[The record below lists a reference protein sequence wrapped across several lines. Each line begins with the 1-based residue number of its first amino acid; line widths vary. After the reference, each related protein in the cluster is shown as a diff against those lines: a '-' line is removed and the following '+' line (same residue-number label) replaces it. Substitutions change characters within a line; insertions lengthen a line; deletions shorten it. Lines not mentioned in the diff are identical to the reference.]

1 MAVRFGGTTRRCESL
16 GTERTTGTPVTISA
30 ETTNI
35 VIRATADLVTLSLL
49 VGVLYRPQKSVPSM
63 PLVLCALNVG
73 LFTAVT
79 AFVEVG
85 DVVTGG
91 LGFGLF
97 ALLSMLRLR
106 SAAFTIK
113 DVAYTFVVLIVGLVN
128 ALPITDW
135 VLLGTANLALLLVMA
150 VADTRRTTK
159 STRVMRM
166 RLDNVYVDPIVLRA
180 ELEHRI
186 PVTIQSITLK
196 DVDYVRET
204 TDVILEYVADDRWGQ
219 SSDRLLDD
227 EANEEARS

>member
-1 MAVRFGGTTRRCESL
+1 MI
-16 GTERTTGTPVTISA
+16 ISA
-30 ETTNI
+30 DTANLG
-35 VIRATADLVTLSLL
+35 IRAAVDLATLILL
-49 VGVLYRPQKSVPSM
+49 VGVLYRPQKSVQAM
-63 PLVLCALNVG
+63 PLVMCALNIG

-79 AFVEVG
+79 AFVAVG

-159 STRVMRM
+159 STQVMRM
-166 RLDNVYVDPIVLRA
+166 RLDNVYVDPIELRA
-180 ELEHRI
+180 ELEHRL
-186 PVTIQSITLK
+186 PVTIQSIRLR

-204 TDVILEYVADDRWGQ
+204 TDVMLEYVADDRWGQ
-219 SSDRLLDD
+219 SSERMFDD
-227 EANEEARS
+227 AADEDARP

>member
-1 MAVRFGGTTRRCESL
+1 L
-16 GTERTTGTPVTISA
+16 ILSA
-30 ETTNI
+30 ETTNLL
-35 VIRATADLVTLSLL
+35 VRAAADLATLLLL

-63 PLVLCALNVG
+63 PLVLCALNIG

-113 DVAYTFVVLIVGLVN
+113 DVAYTFVVLIAGLVN

-135 VLLGTANLALLLVMA
+135 VLLGSANLALLLVMGL
-150 VADTRRTTK
+150 ADTRRTAK
-159 STRVMRM
+159 STQVMRM
-166 RLDNVYVDPIVLRA
+166 RLDNVYVDPVVLRA
-180 ELEHRI
+180 ELEHRL
-186 PVTIQSITLK
+186 PVAIQSMRLK

-219 SSDRLLDD
+219 SSDRLLDESND
-227 EANEEARS
+227 EDARP

>member
-1 MAVRFGGTTRRCESL
+1 MI
-16 GTERTTGTPVTISA
+16 ISA
-30 ETTNI
+30 DTANLG
-35 VIRATADLVTLSLL
+35 IRAAVDLATLILL
-49 VGVLYRPQKSVPSM
+49 VGVLYRPQKSVQAM
-63 PLVLCALNVG
+63 PLVLCALNIG

-159 STRVMRM
+159 STQVMRM
-166 RLDNVYVDPIVLRA
+166 RLDNVYVDPIELRA
-180 ELEHRI
+180 ELEHRL
-186 PVTIQSITLK
+186 PVTIQSIRLR

-204 TDVILEYVADDRWGQ
+204 TDVMLEYVADDRWGQ
-219 SSDRLLDD
+219 SSERMFDD
-227 EANEEARS
+227 AADEDARP

>member
-1 MAVRFGGTTRRCESL
+1 L
-16 GTERTTGTPVTISA
+16 IISA
-30 ETTNI
+30 DTANLG
-35 VIRATADLVTLSLL
+35 IRAAVDLATLILL
-49 VGVLYRPQKSVPSM
+49 VGVLYRPQKSVASM
-63 PLVLCALNVG
+63 PLVLCALNIG

-159 STRVMRM
+159 STQVMRM
-166 RLDNVYVDPIVLRA
+166 RLDNVYVDPIELRA
-180 ELEHRI
+180 ELEHRL
-186 PVTIQSITLK
+186 PVTIQSIRLR

-204 TDVILEYVADDRWGQ
+204 TDVMLEYVADDRWGQ
-219 SSDRLLDD
+219 SSERMFDD
-227 EANEEARS
+227 AADEDARP

>member
-1 MAVRFGGTTRRCESL
+1 LV
-16 GTERTTGTPVTISA
+16 ISA
-30 ETTNI
+30 DTANLL
-35 VIRATADLVTLSLL
+35 VRATADLLTLLLL

-63 PLVLCALNVG
+63 PLVLCALNIG

-79 AFVEVG
+79 AFIEVG

-128 ALPITDW
+128 ALPIEDW
-135 VLLGTANLALLLVMA
+135 MLIGAANVALILVMA
-150 VADTRRTTK
+150 IADTRRTTK
-159 STRVMRM
+159 STQVMRM

-180 ELEHRI
+180 ELEHRL
-186 PVTIQSITLK
+186 PVTIQSMRLR

-204 TDVILEYVADDRWGQ
+204 TDVLLEYVADDRWGQ
-219 SSDRLLDD
+219 SSERLLDTP
-227 EANEEARS
+227 EEDD

>member
-1 MAVRFGGTTRRCESL
+1 M
-16 GTERTTGTPVTISA
+16 SA
-30 ETTNI
+30 EAANLL
-35 VIRATADLVTLSLL
+35 IRAAADLLTLLII
-49 VGVLYRPQKSVPSM
+49 VGLLYRPQRPVPSM

-79 AFVEVG
+79 AFIAVG

-128 ALPITDW
+128 ALPIDDW
-135 VLLGTANLALLLVMA
+135 VLLGSANAALILVMG
-150 VADTRRTTK
+150 VADTRRSTK
-159 STRVMRM
+159 STQVMRM
-166 RLDNVYVDPIVLRA
+166 RLDNIYVDPIELRA
-180 ELEHRI
+180 ELEHRL
-186 PVTIQSITLK
+186 PVTIQSMRLK

-204 TDVILEYVADDRWGQ
+204 TDVLLEYVADDRWGQ
-219 SSDRLLDD
+219 SSERMLEDRTDEDD
-227 EANEEARS
+227 

>member
-1 MAVRFGGTTRRCESL
+1 M
-16 GTERTTGTPVTISA
+16 
-30 ETTNI
+30 
-35 VIRATADLVTLSLL
+35 TLSADTANLLARAATDLFTLLIL
-49 VGVLYRPQKSVPSM
+49 VGLLYRPQKSVPSM
-63 PLVLCALNVG
+63 PLVLCALNIG

-113 DVAYTFVVLIVGLVN
+113 DVAYTFIVLIVGLVN

-135 VLLGTANLALLLVMA
+135 VLLGGANLALVVVMG

-159 STRVMRM
+159 STQVMRM
-166 RLDNVYVDPIVLRA
+166 RLDNIYVDPVVLRVYDNGETVQGNGPFNKLHA
-180 ELEHRI
+180 VFLSRLEF
-186 PVTIQSITLK
+186 L
-196 DVDYVRET
+196 
-204 TDVILEYVADDRWGQ
+204 WGN
-219 SSDRLLDD
+219 RGG
-227 EANEEARS
+227 RV

>member
-1 MAVRFGGTTRRCESL
+1 M
-16 GTERTTGTPVTISA
+16 SA
-30 ETTNI
+30 EAANLL
-35 VIRATADLVTLSLL
+35 IRAAADLLTLLIL
-49 VGVLYRPQKSVPSM
+49 VGLLYRPQKSVPSM

-79 AFVEVG
+79 AFIAVG

-128 ALPITDW
+128 ALPIDDW
-135 VLLGTANLALLLVMA
+135 VLLGSANAALILVMG
-150 VADTRRTTK
+150 VADTRRSTK
-159 STRVMRM
+159 STPVMRM
-166 RLDNVYVDPIVLRA
+166 RLDNIYVDPIELRA
-180 ELEHRI
+180 ELEHRL
-186 PVTIQSITLK
+186 PVTIQSMRLK

-204 TDVILEYVADDRWGQ
+204 TDVLLEYVADDRWGQ
-219 SSDRLLDD
+219 SSERMLEDRTDEDD
-227 EANEEARS
+227 

>member
-1 MAVRFGGTTRRCESL
+1 ML
-16 GTERTTGTPVTISA
+16 MSA
-30 ETTNI
+30 EAANLL
-35 VIRATADLVTLSLL
+35 IRAAADLLTLLII
-49 VGVLYRPQKSVPSM
+49 VGLLYRPQKSVPSM

-79 AFVEVG
+79 AFIAVG

-128 ALPITDW
+128 ALPIDDW
-135 VLLGTANLALLLVMA
+135 VLLGSANAALILVMG
-150 VADTRRTTK
+150 VADTRRSTK
-159 STRVMRM
+159 STQVMRM
-166 RLDNVYVDPIVLRA
+166 RLDNIYVDPIELRA
-180 ELEHRI
+180 ELEHRL
-186 PVTIQSITLK
+186 PVTIQSMRLK

-204 TDVILEYVADDRWGQ
+204 TDVLLEYVADDRWGQ
-219 SSDRLLDD
+219 SSERMLEDRTDEDD
-227 EANEEARS
+227 

>member
-1 MAVRFGGTTRRCESL
+1 M
-16 GTERTTGTPVTISA
+16 SA
-30 ETTNI
+30 EAANLL
-35 VIRATADLVTLSLL
+35 IRAAADLITLLII
-49 VGVLYRPQKSVPSM
+49 VGLLYRPQKSVPSM

-79 AFVEVG
+79 AFIAVG

-128 ALPITDW
+128 ALPIDDW
-135 VLLGTANLALLLVMA
+135 VLLGSANAALILVMG
-150 VADTRRTTK
+150 VADTRRSTK
-159 STRVMRM
+159 STQVMRM
-166 RLDNVYVDPIVLRA
+166 RLDNIYVDPIELRA
-180 ELEHRI
+180 ELEHRL
-186 PVTIQSITLK
+186 PVTIQSMRLK

-204 TDVILEYVADDRWGQ
+204 TDVLLEYVADDRWGQ
-219 SSDRLLDD
+219 SSERMLDD
-227 EANEEARS
+227 RTDEDD

>member
-1 MAVRFGGTTRRCESL
+1 MI
-16 GTERTTGTPVTISA
+16 ISA
-30 ETTNI
+30 DTANLG
-35 VIRATADLVTLSLL
+35 IRAAADLATLILL

-63 PLVLCALNVG
+63 PLVLCALNIG

-159 STRVMRM
+159 STQVMRM
-166 RLDNVYVDPIVLRA
+166 RLDNVYVDPIELRA
-180 ELEHRI
+180 ELEHRL
-186 PVTIQSITLK
+186 PVTIQSIRLR

-204 TDVILEYVADDRWGQ
+204 TDVMLEYVADDRWGQ
-219 SSDRLLDD
+219 SSERMFDD
-227 EANEEARS
+227 TTDEDARP

>member
-1 MAVRFGGTTRRCESL
+1 MI
-16 GTERTTGTPVTISA
+16 ISA
-30 ETTNI
+30 DTANLG
-35 VIRATADLVTLSLL
+35 IRAAVDLATLILL
-49 VGVLYRPQKSVPSM
+49 VGVLYRPQKSVASM
-63 PLVLCALNVG
+63 PLVLCALNIG

-159 STRVMRM
+159 STQVMRM
-166 RLDNVYVDPIVLRA
+166 RLDNVYVDPIELRA
-180 ELEHRI
+180 ELEHRL
-186 PVTIQSITLK
+186 PVTIQSIRLR
-196 DVDYVRET
+196 DVDYVRQT
-204 TDVILEYVADDRWGQ
+204 TDVMLEYVADDRWGQ
-219 SSDRLLDD
+219 SSERMFDD
-227 EANEEARS
+227 AADEDARP

>member
-1 MAVRFGGTTRRCESL
+1 M
-16 GTERTTGTPVTISA
+16 ISP

-35 VIRATADLVTLSLL
+35 LIRAAADLVTLLLL

-63 PLVLCALNVG
+63 PLVLCALNIG

-113 DVAYTFVVLIVGLVN
+113 DVAYTFIVLIAGLVN

-135 VLLGTANLALLLVMA
+135 VLLGSANLALLLVMG
-150 VADTRRTTK
+150 VADSRRATK
-159 STRVMRM
+159 TTRVMRM

-180 ELEHRI
+180 ELEHRV
-186 PVTIQSITLK
+186 PVTIQSVIVK

-204 TDVILEYVADDRWGQ
+204 TDVVLEYIADDRWGQ
-219 SSDRLLDD
+219 SSDRLLDNAED
-227 EANEEARS
+227 QEARP

>member
-1 MAVRFGGTTRRCESL
+1 M
-16 GTERTTGTPVTISA
+16 ISA
-30 ETTNI
+30 DTANLL
-35 VIRATADLVTLSLL
+35 VRAAADLVTLLLL

-63 PLVLCALNVG
+63 PLVLCALNIG

-113 DVAYTFVVLIVGLVN
+113 DVAYTFIVLIAGLVN

-135 VLLGTANLALLLVMA
+135 VLLGTANLALLLVMG
-150 VADTRRTTK
+150 VADTRRGATK
-159 STRVMRM
+159 TTRVMRM
-166 RLDNVYVDPIVLRA
+166 RLDNVYVDPLVLRA
-180 ELEHRI
+180 ELEHRL
-186 PVTIQSITLK
+186 PVTIQSVIVK

-204 TDVILEYVADDRWGQ
+204 TDVVLEYVADDRWGQ
-219 SSDRLLDD
+219 TSDRLLDD
-227 EANEEARS
+227 TADEEARP

>member
-1 MAVRFGGTTRRCESL
+1 ML
-16 GTERTTGTPVTISA
+16 SA
-30 ETTNI
+30 ETTNLL
-35 VIRATADLVTLSLL
+35 VRGAADLVTLLLL

-63 PLVLCALNVG
+63 PLVLCALNIG

-113 DVAYTFVVLIVGLVN
+113 DVAYTFVVLITGLVN

-135 VLLGTANLALLLVMA
+135 VLLGSANLALLLVMGI
-150 VADTRRTTK
+150 ADTRRTAK
-159 STRVMRM
+159 STQVMRM
-166 RLDNVYVDPIVLRA
+166 RLDNIYVDPVVLRA
-180 ELEHRI
+180 ELEHRL
-186 PVTIQSITLK
+186 PVTIQSMRLK

-227 EANEEARS
+227 STDEDVRP

>member
-1 MAVRFGGTTRRCESL
+1 MIIPADTANLLVR
-16 GTERTTGTPVTISA
+16 A
-30 ETTNI
+30 
-35 VIRATADLVTLSLL
+35 AADLVTLLLL

-63 PLVLCALNVG
+63 PLVLCALNIG

-79 AFVEVG
+79 AFITVG

-113 DVAYTFVVLIVGLVN
+113 DVAYTFIVLIAGLVN

-135 VLLGTANLALLLVMA
+135 ILLGSANLALLLVMG
-150 VADTRRTTK
+150 VADTRRSTK
-159 STRVMRM
+159 STQVMRM
-166 RLDNVYVDPIVLRA
+166 RLDNVYVDPIELRA
-180 ELEHRI
+180 ELEHRL
-186 PVTIQSITLK
+186 PVTIQSMRLR

-204 TDVILEYVADDRWGQ
+204 TDVLLEYVADDRWGQ
-219 SSDRLLDD
+219 SSDRLLDNTPD
-227 EANEEARS
+227 EDD

>member
-1 MAVRFGGTTRRCESL
+1 M
-16 GTERTTGTPVTISA
+16 SA
-30 ETTNI
+30 EAANLL
-35 VIRATADLVTLSLL
+35 IRAAADLLTLLIL
-49 VGVLYRPQKSVPSM
+49 VGLLYRPQKSVPSM

-79 AFVEVG
+79 AFIAVG

-128 ALPITDW
+128 ALPIDDW
-135 VLLGTANLALLLVMA
+135 VLLGSANAALIMVMG
-150 VADTRRTTK
+150 VADTRRSTK
-159 STRVMRM
+159 STQVMRM
-166 RLDNVYVDPIVLRA
+166 RLDNIYVDPIELRA
-180 ELEHRI
+180 ELEHRL
-186 PVTIQSITLK
+186 PVTIQSMRLK

-204 TDVILEYVADDRWGQ
+204 TDVLLEYVADDRWGQ
-219 SSDRLLDD
+219 SSERMLEDRTDEDD
-227 EANEEARS
+227 

>member
-1 MAVRFGGTTRRCESL
+1 MLSADTANLLVRG
-16 GTERTTGTPVTISA
+16 A
-30 ETTNI
+30 
-35 VIRATADLVTLSLL
+35 ADLVTLLLL

-113 DVAYTFVVLIVGLVN
+113 DVAYTFVVLITGLVN

-135 VLLGTANLALLLVMA
+135 VLLGAANLVLLLVMGI
-150 VADTRRTTK
+150 ADTRRTTK
-159 STRVMRM
+159 STQVMRM
-166 RLDNVYVDPIVLRA
+166 RLDNVYVDPVVLRA
-180 ELEHRI
+180 ELEHRL
-186 PVTIQSITLK
+186 PVTIQSMRLK

-219 SSDRLLDD
+219 SSDRLLDESTD
-227 EANEEARS
+227 EDARP

>member
-1 MAVRFGGTTRRCESL
+1 ML
-16 GTERTTGTPVTISA
+16 SA
-30 ETTNI
+30 ETANLL
-35 VIRATADLVTLSLL
+35 VRGAADLVTLLLL

-63 PLVLCALNVG
+63 PLVLCALNIG

-113 DVAYTFVVLIVGLVN
+113 DVAYTFVVLIAGLVN

-135 VLLGTANLALLLVMA
+135 VLLGSANLALLLVMG

-159 STRVMRM
+159 STQVMRM
-166 RLDNVYVDPIVLRA
+166 RLDNVYVDPVVLRA
-180 ELEHRI
+180 ELEHRL
-186 PVTIQSITLK
+186 PVTIQSMRLK

-219 SSDRLLDD
+219 TSDRLLD
-227 EANEEARS
+227 ESNNEDARP